1 MNNNNDSN
9 KEILLFSLPEEVGAL
24 AQALA
29 IFKVFII
36 YVMITLDYSLNL
48 GSQRITK

>member
-1 MNNNNDSN
+1 MQAPINNNNDSN

-29 IFKVFII
+29 IFKVFI
-36 YVMITLDYSLNL
+36 VVNVMMITLDYFL
-48 GSQRITK
+48 